1 MGGWVRQGGNAC
13 GGGAGDGAA
22 CARGWL
28 GGERG
33 SLHTP
38 PLLPVANPLTP
49 HPLHTHTTRWSWYF
63 ATLLISCAMA
73 LVLLAPMTN
82 LRSHVQRTERDA
94 RLAAKAAKKL
104 A

>member
-1 MGGWVRQGGNAC
+1 
-13 GGGAGDGAA
+13 
-22 CARGWL
+22 
-28 GGERG
+28 
-33 SLHTP
+33 
-38 PLLPVANPLTP
+38 
-49 HPLHTHTTRWSWYF
+49 
-63 ATLLISCAMA
+63 MA